1 MENQDLTRTIAGSA
15 KKTQNRSKR
24 IPIGLPPE
32 IHALIKELAE
42 RNHRTIVGQI
52 VHWTQCATA
61 PSRDIL

>member
-1 MENQDLTRTIAGSA
+1 MTTTNTIRTNAGSA
-15 KKTQNRSKR
+15 KKIQNRSPR
-24 IPIGLPPE
+24 IPVGLPPE

-61 PSRDIL
+61 PSHDIL